1 MYTKYSFRVA
11 MLLILLLVVM
21 ITVSIVWSTPK
32 TGGLMMPPIL
42 FMIIAG
48 SITGSYFAFKSFKER
63 TDYRKIIGDVINFGM
78 VSLVISLF
86 FSKMIDIS

>member
-11 MLLILLLVVM
+11 ILLILLVAVM
-21 ITVSIVWSTPK
+21 IIVSIVWSTPR

-42 FMIIAG
+42 FMLFAG
-48 SITGSYFAFKSFKER
+48 SITGSYFAFKSFKEK
-63 TDYRKIIGDVINFGM
+63 TNYRKIIGVVVNFGM
-78 VSLVISLF
+78 VILIVSLF